1 MKKKRV
7 AEHAL
12 QVIRPWNPW
21 SAKHESRG
29 LVCDTREHEWK
40 FSVIN
45 QMPRDLSFSIA
56 ADARYEC
63 FFPKDSERPSESASS
78 KNRRRDQ
85 KSKLSQRR
93 VNFGREIL
101 KNVTLRL
108 KFNERFYYFK
118 LLSLFV
124 FLHARFKST
133 RFIYTQKIKKKNR

>member
-1 MKKKRV
+1 MRV
-7 AEHAL
+7 TSVFSRRIL
-12 QVIRPWNPW
+12 NVLRNPLPE
-21 SAKHESRG
+21 KIGDQR
-29 LVCDTREHEWK
+29 
-40 FSVIN
+40 
-45 QMPRDLSFSIA
+45 
-56 ADARYEC
+56 
-63 FFPKDSERPSESASS
+63 KD
-78 KNRRRDQ
+78 Q
-85 KSKLSQRR
+85 KLSQRR